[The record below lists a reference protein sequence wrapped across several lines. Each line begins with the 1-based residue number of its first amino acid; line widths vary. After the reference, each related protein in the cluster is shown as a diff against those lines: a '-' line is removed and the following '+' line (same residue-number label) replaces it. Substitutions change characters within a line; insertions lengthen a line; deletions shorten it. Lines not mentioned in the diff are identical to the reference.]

1 MEHAPIE
8 PVPAP
13 KLAGLNLAGAAAAH
27 PPIGPLV
34 KAPAPPLA
42 AQIIGARGLAK
53 TYPNGQKVFAGVDL
67 DIRADQR
74 VALIGSNGAGKSTLL
89 KCLIGLLPSTA
100 GEITTLGERFMA
112 APSGAQLTR
121 LRRQIGFVFQN
132 HGLVGR
138 QSVLTNV
145 IQGKLGLPGSWRAFH
160 HALAPQAWR
169 EEAMAVL
176 AEVRLADKAGARAD
190 QLSGGQA
197 QRVAIARAL
206 IRRPRLLIADEPAA
220 SLDPAVGREIMG
232 IFSDLARDHGITLV
246 YTTHDMQH
254 ALDYSDRIVALKNG
268 KVHFDRP
275 TARVNGRD
283 MEGVFH
289 G

>member
-1 MEHAPIE
+1 MERVPTEHV
-8 PVPAP
+8 PVPN
-13 KLAGLNLAGAAAAH
+13 LAGLRPADTGN
-27 PPIGPLV
+27 PQIGPLV
-34 KAPAPPLA
+34 KSAVVPPAP
-42 AQIIGARGLAK
+42 QIIGARGLAK
-53 TYPNGQKVFAGVDL
+53 TYPNGQAVFAGVDL

-89 KCLIGLLPSTA
+89 KCLIGLLPSTH
-100 GEITTLGERFMA
+100 GEITTLGERFLA
-112 APSGAQLTR
+112 APSAAQLTR

-160 HALAPQAWR
+160 HALARQEWR

-176 AEVRLADKAGARAD
+176 AEVRLADKASARAD

-220 SLDPAVGREIMG
+220 SLDPAVGRDIMR
-232 IFSDLARDHGITLV
+232 IFSELARDHGITLV

-254 ALDYSDRIVALKNG
+254 ALDYSDRIVALKDG

-275 TARVNGRD
+275 TVRVSLRD
-283 MEGVFH
+283 MDGVFH

>member
-1 MEHAPIE
+1 MERVPTGHV
-8 PVPAP
+8 PVPH
-13 KLAGLNLAGAAAAH
+13 LAGLSPADTGN
-27 PPIGPLV
+27 PPLGPLV
-34 KAPAPPLA
+34 KAPAPVLA
-42 AQIIGARGLAK
+42 PQIIGARGLAK
-53 TYPNGQKVFAGVDL
+53 TYPNGQRVFAGVDL

-89 KCLIGLLPSTA
+89 KCLIGLLPTTL
-100 GEITTLGERFMA
+100 GEITTLGERFLA
-112 APSGAQLTR
+112 APSGAQLAR

-160 HALAPQAWR
+160 HAFAPQHWR

-220 SLDPAVGREIMG
+220 SLDPAVGRDIMR

-254 ALDYSDRIVALKNG
+254 ALDYSDRIVALKDG
-268 KVHFDRP
+268 RVHFDRP
-275 TARVNGRD
+275 TARVSARD